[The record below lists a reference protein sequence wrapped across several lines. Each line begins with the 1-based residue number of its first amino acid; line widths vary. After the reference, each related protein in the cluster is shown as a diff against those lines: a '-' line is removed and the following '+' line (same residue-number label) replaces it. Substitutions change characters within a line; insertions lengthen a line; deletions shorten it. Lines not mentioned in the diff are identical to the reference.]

1 MTKIIFPNIIGAPR
15 QENRPLVFIGGI
27 IVLLALDDLFVVG
40 VGDDGILPAAIG
52 CYAMIPE
59 DTSDTYYCSDCGKMW
74 HN

>member
-1 MTKIIFPNIIGAPR
+1 MSR
-15 QENRPLVFIGGI
+15 QKNRPLV
-27 IVLLALDDLFVVG
+27 LDDLFVVG

-59 DTSDTYYCSDCGKMW
+59 DTSDPYYCSDCGKMW